1 MTSFRNVDVDPSR
14 PLDEWPAEAIE
25 ILIDRGM
32 RSDWARLIAA
42 IEANPWGTASRTAE
56 NVASWSEHY
65 GIDILVLD
73 TVAQSRRSC
82 DDRARRKY
90 ASRLRGLHKEAG
102 LTLREL
108 AQRRNVRVAPV
119 GLRERQGR
127 VDHRRARPH
136 RARHR
141 HARRTGGPAGDLS
154 PGAGRRHSRGRVAP
168 ECQGREISA
177 VALEWPVALGSPEAP
192 RPPRSMVPPCG
203 C

>member
-90 ASRLRGLHKEAG
+90 ESRLRGLHKEAG

-108 AQRRNVRVAPV
+108 AQLAGTSASRLSEYENAKVAPTTDV
-119 GLRERQGR
+119 LGR
-127 VDHRRARPH
+127 IEHVIAMHVAR
-136 RARHR
+136 
-141 HARRTGGPAGDLS
+141 G
-154 PGAGRRHSRGRVAP
+154 VQP
-168 ECQGREISA
+168 EI
-177 VALEWPVALGSPEAP
+177 
-192 RPPRSMVPPCG
+192 
-203 C
+203 